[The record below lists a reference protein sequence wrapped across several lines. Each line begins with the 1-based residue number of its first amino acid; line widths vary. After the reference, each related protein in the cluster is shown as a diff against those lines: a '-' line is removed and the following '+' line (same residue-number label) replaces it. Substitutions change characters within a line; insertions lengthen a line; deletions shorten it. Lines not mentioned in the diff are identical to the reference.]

1 MAWVPNI
8 YWPEA
13 PAHVSALILV
23 LAPVAAVDAAAAAA
37 PAAAPDVFG
46 ELGGSAFRVSSPRNA
61 DPPNSP
67 PRRCAAATVAR
78 LGNVW
83 ISCLYAHSRFVCSVF
98 IFQVVHI
105 PGCSVLTSEGGKAG
119 IGLNRNLFVKKF
131 PPQGGGGSHRLN
143 GSALA
148 RIERVVPVT

>member
-1 MAWVPNI
+1 MGTR
-8 YWPEA
+8 
-13 PAHVSALILV
+13 S
-23 LAPVAAVDAAAAAA
+23 VANGTRTHAES
-37 PAAAPDVFG
+37 PDPRFFRRIRFCPFRVG
-46 ELGGSAFRVSSPRNA
+46 TRSVANGTRTHAESFRVSSPRNA

-67 PRRCAAATVAR
+67 PRRCADVLSVCALA
-78 LGNVW
+78 
-83 ISCLYAHSRFVCSVF
+83 FVCSVF